1 MVFFFT
7 INYMQL
13 ANKYPVGIFDSG
25 IGGLSVWKEIVK
37 LLPNEDIIYYADSG
51 NCPYGKKSQQEII
64 NISEKIVDFLITQ
77 NCKLIIVAC
86 NTATAAAIEHLRAKY
101 NIKFVGMEPAVKP
114 AALNSITGKIGVLA
128 TSGTFRG
135 KLFNETSK
143 QYANDKDVH
152 IQIGHGLVNAV
163 ENGLIKSKETRELL
177 QKYLQPMLDNN
188 VDQIVLGCTHYP
200 FLIDIITQIVD
211 GRAKIIDPSY
221 AVAKQAE
228 NLLNKDN
235 LQNSL
240 NKIANYKFYSTGN
253 TKLLKTV
260 LNQLAYNDLSVEAV

>member
-1 MVFFFT
+1 
-7 INYMQL
+7 MQL
-13 ANKYPVGIFDSG
+13 ANKHPIGIFDSG
-25 IGGLSVWKEIVK
+25 VGGLSVWKEIVK
-37 LLPNEDIIYYADSG
+37 LLPNEDIIYYADTG
-51 NCPYGKKSQQEII
+51 NCPYGKKLQQEII
-64 NISEKIVDFLITQ
+64 SFSEKIVDFLIAK

-86 NTATAAAIEHLRAKY
+86 NTATASAIEHLRAKY

-128 TSGTFRG
+128 TLGTFRG

-163 ENGLIKSKETRELL
+163 ENGLIKSKETEKLL
-177 QKYLQPMLDNN
+177 QKYLQPMLDSN

-200 FLIDIITQIVD
+200 FLIDIITQIVN
-211 GRAKIIDPSY
+211 GKAKIIDPSF

-235 LQNSL
+235 LL
-240 NKIANYKFYSTGN
+240 NLSDNIANYKFYSTGDN
-253 TKLLKTV
+253 KSLITV
-260 LNQLAYNDLSVEAV
+260 LEQLAYNDLSVEIV